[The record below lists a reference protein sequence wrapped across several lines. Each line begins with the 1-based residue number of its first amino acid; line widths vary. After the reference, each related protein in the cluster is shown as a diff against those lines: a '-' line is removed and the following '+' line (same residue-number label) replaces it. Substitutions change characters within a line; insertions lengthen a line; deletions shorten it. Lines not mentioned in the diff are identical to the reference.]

1 MRIVLLVDVNNFF
14 YGVRDARAGARVR
27 YDRLLA
33 WLQGHGEVIAAVA
46 FMAYD
51 PARPDQERFRTALS
65 QMGFRVVE
73 EPLRQ
78 ENGRLQGN
86 MDVPMALE
94 AIRLVERQRPDLV
107 ALGTGDGDFA
117 PLAHHLAQQGLLV
130 WVIAP
135 RVSLSGALAR
145 AAHRVFLLEDL
156 AAEVPGLLEA
166 EGSAAPTP
174 EPEAEAGPLE
184 RLALRIARALPAL
197 APQPPAP
204 FLLSRLGDAH
214 PDLSEEARRAGG
226 LAPAAALAMRLYLPG
241 WGMGVQESVYLVL
254 PPGARPGPGVRPIPL
269 AELARAG
276 LERLPPAPMVRAIL
290 EELARF
296 PAGEAPADRD
306 ALEEALAGRLGPSVS
321 RRAIREV
328 FAALA
333 RAGQLKEEAGA
344 LRWPR
349 DLAALE
355 EGLRRIRAERAE
367 AALAGE
373 APAFRDRARWAAGLG
388 AAPA

>member
-1 MRIVLLVDVNNFF
+1 MRIALLIDINNLF
-14 YGVRDARAGARVR
+14 YGVRDARAGARVN

-33 WLQGHGEVIAAVA
+33 WLRGHGEVIAAVA

-73 EPLRQ
+73 QPLRQ
-78 ENGRLQGN
+78 EDGRSQGN
-86 MDVPMALE
+86 MDIPMALE
-94 AIRLVERQRPDLV
+94 ALQLAERQRPDLV
-107 ALGTGDGDFA
+107 VLGTGDGDFA
-117 PLAHHLAQQGLLV
+117 PLAHHLAQRGHLV

-135 RVSLSGALAR
+135 RIALSGALAR
-145 AAHRVFLLEDL
+145 AAHRVLLLEDL
-156 AAEVPGLLEA
+156 AAEIPGLLET
-166 EGSAAPTP
+166 EGAVAPA
-174 EPEAEAGPLE
+174 PEAEANAGPLE

-204 FLLSRLGDAH
+204 FPLSRLGDVH
-214 PDLSEEARRAGG
+214 PDLSEEARSVGG
-226 LAPAAALAMRLYLPG
+226 LAPAAALAIRLYLAG
-241 WGMGVQESVYLVL
+241 WGMGVQESAYLVL
-254 PPGARPGPGVRPIPL
+254 PPGARPGPGVRPLPL

-276 LERLPPAPMVRAIL
+276 LERLPPGPMVRAIL

-296 PAGEAPADRD
+296 PAEEAPAGRD
-306 ALEEALAGRLGPSVS
+306 ALEEALAGRLGASAS

-333 RAGQLKEEAGA
+333 RAGLLREEEGV

-367 AALAGE
+367 AVLAGE
-373 APAFRDRARWAAGLG
+373 TPAFRDRVRWAAGLG